1 MRKKLFPIFPDC
13 VKVDL
18 NVSRIKA
25 VKNIGKLGLALIAA
39 GRCENLGFACLK
51 KIKKKAKKF

>member
-1 MRKKLFPIFPDC
+1 MFPNFPDY

-18 NVSRIKA
+18 NISRIKA